1 MTGTDKL
8 LWALNSLVQVTL
20 VLLLLA
26 RKDYEEF
33 PAFFSYISADLL
45 HASIMFVIYI
55 KYGFGSKPFYW
66 VGWGTQAI
74 VLTARCLAVA
84 EICRHL
90 LGRYRGVWELIWR
103 ILFAV
108 ALAVLLYASLTA
120 RHEWFMF
127 VPNLQRSIELA
138 IATGIVG
145 LFLFAR
151 YYEIVPEPLLRSLA
165 LGFLLI
171 SCFWVLNATVLERLV
186 KRYIPLWTFLNVLAF
201 FASLLVWTWAFLQ
214 PRTATV
220 QQQALPTGELDP
232 TLGPEINRKLRHLN
246 EQLSRF
252 WKMDGDKL

>member
-1 MTGTDKL
+1 
-8 LWALNSLVQVTL
+8 LVEITL
-20 VLLLLA
+20 VLLLIA
-26 RKDYEEF
+26 RRDYREF

-45 HASIMFVIYI
+45 QACIMLVIYL
-55 KYGFGSKPFYW
+55 KYGFLSKPFYW
-66 VGWGTQAI
+66 VGWGTQAV
-74 VLTARCLAVA
+74 VLTARGLAVV

-103 ILFAV
+103 VLFAV
-108 ALAVLLYASLTA
+108 AFAVVLYASLTA

-127 VPNLQRSIELA
+127 VPNFRRSIELA

-165 LGFLLI
+165 IGFFLI

-186 KRYIPLWTFLNVLAF
+186 QRYIPLWTFLNVLAT
-201 FASLLVWTWAFLQ
+201 FASLLVWTWAFRQ
-214 PRTATV
+214 PRVAV
-220 QQQALPTGELDP
+220 VERPLLTGEP
-232 TLGPEINRKLRHLN
+232 YRTISPEVNLRLRHLN

-252 WKMDGDKL
+252 WKVDGDQR